1 MGSMERSSRIRPAN
15 ASYSLP
21 VHGVGRKK
29 EMNREQKS
37 QSSSWRME
45 EDVLYVGGN

>member
-15 ASYSLP
+15 ASYSIS

-29 EMNREQKS
+29 KVNRGQES
-37 QSSSWRME
+37 QSSSRRME
-45 EDVLYVGGN
+45 EDVLDVGGN